1 MGWNG
6 IAELGEVLLEA
17 KTASAEQSR
26 WKLRRVAEASPLGGS
41 HTSDSALTFAPTLQL
56 LEGVLCT
63 LLDPRIFAVA
73 GVFDGSLG

>member
-26 WKLRRVAEASPLGGS
+26 WKLRRVAEASPL
-41 HTSDSALTFAPTLQL
+41 TP
-56 LEGVLCT
+56 
-63 LLDPRIFAVA
+63 P
-73 GVFDGSLG
+73 